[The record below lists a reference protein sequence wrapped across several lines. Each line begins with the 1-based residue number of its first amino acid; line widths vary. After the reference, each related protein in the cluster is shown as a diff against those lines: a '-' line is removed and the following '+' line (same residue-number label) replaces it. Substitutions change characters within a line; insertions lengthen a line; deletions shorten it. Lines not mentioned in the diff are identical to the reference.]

1 MAVLPPI
8 TGRQWLYLGFMHCL
22 IPAIISGAINFGIA
36 TPMYRDKPIHMFTF
50 PNNLAGD
57 AAVTAF
63 IQTTITFLLDGA
75 LTSVDVRK
83 GIAKPIPFYL
93 PRFSIFRLIFP
104 EGQDLDN
111 FGPAPSGRY
120 RLRRLWLTIRSGLVL
135 SLLVILP
142 MWGLGVGIACAVW
155 PEVTSSEGGS
165 GWPEPQVFKAIYA
178 FCLAMITTPVS
189 TIAALSNA
197 ARIRDDKEVV
207 ATSDRTVALQRV

>member
-8 TGRQWLYLGFMHCL
+8 TVRQWLSLGLMHCL
-22 IPAIISGAINFGIA
+22 VPAIVSAAINFGLA
-36 TPMYRDKPIHMFTF
+36 TPMYRNRPVHMFTF

-57 AAVTAF
+57 AAVTVF
-63 IQTTITFLLDGA
+63 IQTTITFIIDGA
-75 LTSVDVRK
+75 LTSIDIRK

-104 EGQDLDN
+104 ENQDLDN
-111 FGPAPSGRY
+111 FGPAPAGGS
-120 RLRRLWLTIRSGLVL
+120 RLRRLWLTIRSGLLL

-155 PEVTSSEGGS
+155 PEVTTSEGGS

-178 FCLAMITTPVS
+178 FCLALITTPVS

-197 ARIRDDKEVV
+197 ARISDDKQV
-207 ATSDRTVALQRV
+207 AAMSDRTVALQRV